1 MKKCL
6 ILLVSGM
13 FYLISCWQKQAKK
26 DLQSY
31 FREEFRV
38 ELSAQVHTLVVLDEV
53 GCKGCNVSLSNWIQK
68 KALNHEK
75 IWVLVTAT
83 GAHIDISPYLNVKYR
98 NVFVEQ
104 NIGTF
109 RELKLCGS
117 SGIILLSQGRVEKV
131 ECLSAQEL
139 EKQFALLENRIK

>member
-1 MKKCL
+1 
-6 ILLVSGM
+6 M